1 MSARQPFVGV
11 IGAGS
16 FGAAIANIIAE
27 NKPVLLYTRKEATAE
42 QLRADRKYTHGL
54 LHPSIEITSDLAEVA
69 DRCRL
74 IFPMVPSAGF
84 EAMIRQLA
92 GHLRPSHVLIH
103 GTKGLDITVP
113 PGGGG
118 IPNRL
123 HKSDVRT
130 MSELI
135 LRDTDVLRVGCIAGP
150 NLASEIAAGMPAA
163 TVVASRFEEVR
174 REGMEALRSRR
185 LRVHTSHDLIGIELA
200 GVLKNIMAVAAGAL
214 HGLGYGQN
222 TQALLVARG
231 LAEMIHLGK
240 FLGAVDARAFLG
252 IAGVGD
258 LVATCSSDKSRNFTV
273 GYRIARGETLSDI
286 LATMNEVAEGVKTI
300 RVVQALVNQHRIS
313 APITGVLYR
322 VLFEGMNPDRAMT
335 LLMEYPFTED
345 VEFINIQ
352 SETESMH

>member
-1 MSARQPFVGV
+1 MNARQPIVGV

-27 NKPVLLYTRKEATAE
+27 NKPVLLYTRKPETAA
-42 QLRADRKYTHGL
+42 QLRSDRKYTHGL
-54 LHPSIEITSDLAEVA
+54 LHPDIEITSDLAEVA

-84 EAMIRQLA
+84 ESMILDLA
-92 GHLRPSHVLIH
+92 KHLKPSHVLIH
-103 GTKGLDITVP
+103 GTKGLDITIP
-113 PGGGG
+113 RGASG
-118 IPNRL
+118 IPARL
-123 HKSDVRT
+123 HKHDVRT

-135 LRDTDVLRVGCIAGP
+135 LRETRVLRVGCIAGP

-185 LRVHTSHDLIGIELA
+185 LRVHASSDLIGIELA
-200 GVLKNIMAVAAGAL
+200 GVLKNIMAVASGAL

-222 TQALLVARG
+222 TQALLIARG

-240 FLGAVDARAFLG
+240 FLGAADARAFLG

-258 LVATCSSDKSRNFTV
+258 LVATCTSSKSRNFTV
-273 GYRIARGETLSDI
+273 GYRMAQGETLTDI
-286 LATMNEVAEGVKTI
+286 LGSMNEVAEGVKTI
-300 RVVQALVNQHRIS
+300 RVIHALSQQHRIS
-313 APITGVLYR
+313 APISGVLYK
-322 VLFEGMNPDRAMT
+322 VLFEGMNVDRAMT

-345 VEFINIQ
+345 VEFLGPQ
-352 SETESMH
+352 PAEGTAY